1 MVSNVCAAPPS
12 AITPAVEASAVGYV
26 FDNGDAAAQEQH
38 RCLAAFLDPITCAR
52 LADAG
57 VGPGWHCLEVGAGG
71 GSVAR
76 WLAAR
81 VAPGGCVLATDMTPS
96 PAALALSGAPGL
108 RVAAHDVTRDP
119 LPENAFD
126 LVTARLVLRY
136 LPERDRILRKLLR
149 SLRPGGLIQIDEF
162 DHGYGPILLAP
173 HDRARQLYH
182 RFLEA
187 KERMFAAAGADG
199 HWGRHAAEA
208 MRDAG
213 FRAIDP
219 VPYLQPWSANSP
231 GVRLLLHTIRQLADR
246 LVESGMTR
254 AELDEVSSLLQ
265 HPDFRA
271 SSCVVYSI
279 QGRRP
284 A

>member
-1 MVSNVCAAPPS
+1 MSNVCTAAPPS
-12 AITPAVEASAVGYV
+12 PATAATGAAAGYV
-26 FDNGDAAAQEQH
+26 FDNADAAAQEQH
-38 RCLAAFLDPITCAR
+38 RCLAAFLDPISRAR

-81 VAPGGCVLATDMTPS
+81 VAPGGCVLATDAAPS
-96 PAALALSGAPGL
+96 PAAFRGPAVPGL
-108 RVAAHDVTRDP
+108 RFAAHDVTRDP

-136 LPERDRILRKLLR
+136 LPERDRVLRRLLR

-173 HDRARQLYH
+173 DERARQLYH

-187 KERMFAAAGADG
+187 KERMFAAAGAAG
-199 HWGRHAAEA
+199 HWGRDAAEA

-219 VPYLQPWSANSP
+219 VPYLQPWSAGSP

-246 LVESGMTR
+246 LVESGMTS

-265 HPDFRA
+265 HPGFRA